1 MLLSEKT
8 QSSDNIKIITKAFPE
23 ADQLRYL
30 MEFLHLEN
38 SIFLEKNVIINLFKR
53 NQRKY
58 FNALRNKSMVNLI
71 NTRKHS
77 ISNFKN
83 KILFYFILFLRT
95 KIIF

>member
-30 MEFLHLEN
+30 MEFLQLEN